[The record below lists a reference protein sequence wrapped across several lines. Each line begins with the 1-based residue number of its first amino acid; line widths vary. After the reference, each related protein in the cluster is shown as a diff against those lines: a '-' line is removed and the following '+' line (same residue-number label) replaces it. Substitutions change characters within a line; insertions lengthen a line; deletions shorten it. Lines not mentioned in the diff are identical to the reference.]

1 MGPTR
6 LCKLSRHRFRLV
18 STRVRQDS
26 VNCPDIDSAVSGYVT
41 ESTEKIQRVE
51 IGRSVTYS
59 VIGVDLRKMY
69 DPDRVTLSFIPVEG
83 KEREKCIAEW
93 KAEFEQLTPA
103 TPPHKVRDAALGFLK
118 IAIWLLPMAWSR
130 PSASIC
136 SASVGLLVLFQ

>member
-1 MGPTR
+1 MKGEVVLNVPAEKMCR
-6 LCKLSRHRFRLV
+6 DNEIISKINPEMLAAAEY
-18 STRVRQDS
+18 
-26 VNCPDIDSAVSGYVT
+26 VNGDGNPAVSGYVT

-118 IAIWLLPMAWSR
+118 VI
-130 PSASIC
+130 
-136 SASVGLLVLFQ
+136 